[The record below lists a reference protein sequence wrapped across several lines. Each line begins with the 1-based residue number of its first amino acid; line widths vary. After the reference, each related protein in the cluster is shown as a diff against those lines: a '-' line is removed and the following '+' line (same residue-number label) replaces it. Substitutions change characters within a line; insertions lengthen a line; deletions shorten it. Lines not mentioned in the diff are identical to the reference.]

1 MAQETTN
8 GHEGTGFY
16 TLGEEVANGITHGIG
31 ATLSVAGLSV
41 LVTLAAIY
49 GDTWRVVSFS
59 IYGSTLVI
67 MYLASTFYHSF
78 QSPRL
83 KRVLRVA
90 DHISIYL
97 LIAGTYTPFLL
108 VNARG
113 PLGWSMFGFIWG
125 LALVGI
131 LSKAFIM
138 ERFKFLS
145 VAVYVAMG
153 WSIVLVLKPAL
164 AVIPIG
170 GMVWMAIGGLA
181 YTGGVVFYAWHRMPY
196 NHAVWHLFVMAGS
209 ICHFFAVLFYVLPR
223 SA

>member
-1 MAQETTN
+1 VQETSEDR
-8 GHEGTGFY
+8 GGVGFY
-16 TLGEEVANGITHGIG
+16 TLGEEVANGVTHGIG
-31 ATLSVAGLSV
+31 ATLSIAGLSV
-41 LVTLAAIY
+41 LVTLAAVY
-49 GDTWRVVSFS
+49 GDAWRVVSFS

-78 QSPRL
+78 HSPRI
-83 KRVLRVA
+83 KHWFRVA

-113 PLGWSMFGFIWG
+113 PLGWSMFGVIWG
-125 LALVGI
+125 LALVGV
-131 LSKAFIM
+131 LSKAFIIG
-138 ERFKFLS
+138 RFKILT

-153 WSIVLVLKPAL
+153 WSIVVVLKPAL
-164 AVIPIG
+164 AVVPMG

-181 YTGGVVFYAWHRMPY
+181 YTGGVVFYAWERMPY

-209 ICHFFAVLFYVLPR
+209 ISHFFAVLFYVLPA